1 MGNVVEALANH
12 RRAVE
17 LDPSIMTLF
26 NLGVTL
32 EEGNVDINE
41 AISVHERA
49 LRLDAVGSDI
59 SPPGCHRE
67 MISEALADAYA
78 KCESG

>member
-17 LDPSIMTLF
+17 VDPSITTLF

-41 AISVHERA
+41 AISVYERA
-49 LRLDAVGSDI
+49 LRLDAVGSNI

-67 MISEALADAYA
+67 MISEALADAWA
-78 KCESG
+78 MLI

>member
-1 MGNVVEALANH
+1 MGNVAEALANH

-17 LDPSIMTLF
+17 LDPSIITFF

-41 AISVHERA
+41 AISVYERA
-49 LRLDAVGSDI
+49 LRLDAFG
-59 SPPGCHRE
+59 GCHRE